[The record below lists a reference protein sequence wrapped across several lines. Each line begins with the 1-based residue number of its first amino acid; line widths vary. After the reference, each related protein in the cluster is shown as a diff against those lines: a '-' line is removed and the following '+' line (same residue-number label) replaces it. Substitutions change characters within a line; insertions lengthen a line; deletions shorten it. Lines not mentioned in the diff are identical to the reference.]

1 MLIKFVCQVWLQKEQ
16 EIYMWLLQCFSQPT
30 VLCFRNLKDV
40 FLSHLFGQFHKV
52 FKIWILISQKKK
64 KKKKKSWRSY
74 FSLYF
79 RPPLK
84 GRNRIEWKGNK
95 RIILKYSLLSLFESF
110 NRGNGKF
117 ISFSI
122 LLFGS
127 LSGRE
132 SNM

>member
-64 KKKKKSWRSY
+64 KKSWRSY

-79 RPPLK
+79 RPRLK

-117 ISFSI
+117 IPFSI